1 MNIYVGNLPYDITEE
16 EVRSEFAAFGGVTS
30 VTIPKDKYSG
40 QAKGFAF
47 VEMRVLSEGQAA
59 IKGLNGKM
67 LKDRKLTVN
76 GARERSDVRGGGGS
90 YGARGGGGRGGGGRR
105 NGGFGGGKQRRY

>member
-1 MNIYVGNLPYDITEE
+1 MNIYVGNLPYEITEE
-16 EVRSEFAAFGGVTS
+16 ELRNEFAAFGGVSS
-30 VTIPKDKYSG
+30 VSIPKDKYSG

-47 VEMRVLSEGQAA
+47 VEMPVLSEGQSA

-76 GARERSDVRGGGGS
+76 GARERSDTRSGGS
-90 YGARGGGGRGGGGRR
+90 YGGRGGGGGGGRR
-105 NGGFGGGKQRRY
+105 DGGFGGGGRQKRY

>member
-16 EVRSEFAAFGGVTS
+16 EVRSEFEAFGGVSS

-47 VEMRVLSEGQAA
+47 VEMRVLAEGQSA

-76 GARERSDVRGGGGS
+76 GARERSDVRSGGS
-90 YGARGGGGRGGGGRR
+90 YGSRGGGSRGGGGRR

>member
-1 MNIYVGNLPYDITEE
+1 MNIYVGNLPYDISGE
-16 EVRSEFAAFGGVTS
+16 EVRSEFESFGGVSS

-47 VEMRVLSEGQAA
+47 VEMPVLSEGQAA

-76 GARERSDVRGGGGS
+76 GARERSDVRGGGSFSGGRS
-90 YGARGGGGRGGGGRR
+90 GGGKR
-105 NGGFGGGKQRRY
+105 GGFGGGKQRRY